1 MTGPATNPVGPR
13 PSPTPNRVGP
23 TPTLPAATLGT
34 NLTSESQSGGDI
46 AAHSTGP
53 KAGPAISPLAAAAPE
68 AGQVSQRLKHPLIR
82 FSLQDKA
89 DELEAAAADTTP
101 LLGSFVMNGQATMIY
116 AAPNT
121 GKTLIILDLVLKAI
135 QKGRID
141 ADSVIYVNADD
152 GSAGLA
158 CKNRLLSVVG
168 AHMMSPGQR
177 GMKIRHLTE
186 NMQQAV
192 QDGTARGTLIIIDT
206 RKKFTDLMD
215 KKRTSEFGQIC
226 REYVLAGGTVLALGH
241 TRKTPKPDG
250 RPQYQGTT
258 DILEDFD
265 AVYLAELVKGQKR
278 TDRKVVLFEM
288 EKKRADS
295 PDVVAYAYVDERGAS
310 YEEKLASVEAVDP
323 DDYADYRRP
332 DPDVAEYRIQMAIAD
347 IIGDGFSEGKMA
359 LAEATAKACGIS
371 RSRAIRVINQ
381 GTGSTP
387 GVHLWNTE
395 TGAHNKQTY
404 QLIIFDGQ

>member
-1 MTGPATNPVGPR
+1 MTEPATNPTGPR
-13 PSPTPNRVGP
+13 PSPTPPRVVPAPPPPPPNTVPLISPKVGP
-23 TPTLPAATLGT
+23 TT
-34 NLTSESQSGGDI
+34 
-46 AAHSTGP
+46 
-53 KAGPAISPLAAAAPE
+53 SPLAVPAPE
-68 AGQVSQRLKHPLIR
+68 AGRVSKQHQHPLIR
-82 FSLQDKA
+82 FSLQDEA
-89 DELEAAAADTTP
+89 DALEAAAVDAKP

-121 GKTLIILDLVLKAI
+121 GKTLIVLDLVLKAI

-206 RKKFTDLMD
+206 LKKFTDLMD